1 MMALGKVFSGSLAS
15 AAAVPISSVP
25 TKEKIA
31 IWNPAR
37 KPRMPCG
44 MTTPGATRWLN
55 EAVTPAGEV

>member
-1 MMALGKVFSGSLAS
+1 MGKVRSGSLAS

-25 TKEKIA
+25 TKENMA